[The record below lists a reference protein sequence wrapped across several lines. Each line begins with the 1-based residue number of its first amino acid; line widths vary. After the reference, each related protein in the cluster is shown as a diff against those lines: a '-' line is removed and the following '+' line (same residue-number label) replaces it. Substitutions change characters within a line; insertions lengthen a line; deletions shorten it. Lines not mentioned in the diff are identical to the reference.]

1 MIPTTGGNL
10 PGDYFRILLLEEDP
24 VDSELI
30 ERSLN
35 QSSVKFSVQRIF
47 SVSECLRETEN
58 ADLVL
63 FSLSRNISLHQ
74 LIQLR
79 AACPS
84 IPVVVMANLD
94 DTVVALKAVRE
105 GAQEYLLK
113 GQTSSTLLV
122 RTIRYAIERKRTEEA
137 LRYRLEFEKLIATIS
152 THFINTSLDQIDRG
166 INRALKAIGEF
177 ADVDRSYLYQF
188 DELTGTT
195 GSYEW
200 CGQGIEQQHERR
212 RNLTEKEFAWVS
224 EKLRQA
230 ETIRVN
236 RVQDLPPEA
245 AAERHELELAEVRSL
260 ICIPLIY
267 GGAVVG
273 CLGFESVHVEHDW
286 SEDIVSLLKI
296 AGDMFVNAL
305 ARKRTEWEL
314 QRIREMLTLYSRATN
329 EVLWDWNLR
338 TNEVWWNDNL
348 QRVYGHCVEKVNYS
362 WWVEKIHPQERQEVT
377 SKIQNAI
384 SSGRTFS
391 ALEYRFLCADGSYAK
406 VLDRGYVVLDS
417 EKKPI
422 RMVGALMDISEKLQN
437 QKSTLESMIEESPG
451 ERRL

>member
-1 MIPTTGGNL
+1 M
-10 PGDYFRILLLEEDP
+10 DLL
-24 VDSELI
+24 
-30 ERSLN
+30 
-35 QSSVKFSVQRIF
+35 
-47 SVSECLRETEN
+47 
-58 ADLVL
+58 L
-63 FSLSRNISLHQ
+63 FSLSRNISLDQ
-74 LIQLR
+74 LIQIR
-79 AACPS
+79 SACPS

-122 RTIRYAIERKRTEEA
+122 RTIRYAIERKRAEEA

-177 ADVDRSYLYQF
+177 AGVDRSYLYQF
-188 DELTGTT
+188 DESTGTT

-200 CGQGIEQQHERR
+200 CGHGIEQQHERR
-212 RNLTEKEFAWVS
+212 RNLTEREFAWVS

-236 RVQDLPPEA
+236 RVEDLPPEA

-273 CLGFESVHVEHDW
+273 CLGFESVHTEQDW
-286 SEDIVSLLKI
+286 SDDIVSLLKI

-329 EVLWDWNLR
+329 EVLWDWNLG

-348 QRVYGHCVEKVNYS
+348 QRVYGHSVEKVNYN
-362 WWVEKIHPQERQEVT
+362 WWTDKIHPDERQEII
-377 SKIQNAI
+377 SKIQSAI
-384 SSGRTFS
+384 TSGRTFL
-391 ALEYRFLCADGSYAK
+391 ALEYRFLCADGSYAQ
-406 VLDRGYVVLDS
+406 VLNRGYLVFDS
-417 EKKPI
+417 EKKAV
-422 RMVGALMDISEKLQN
+422 RMVGALMDITEIAPTK
-437 QKSTLESMIEESPG
+437 KSTLESIEDSPPSG
-451 ERRL
+451 IQP